1 MRIEGPERYQLTFG
15 PESFTV
21 LCAKGTDKFSGLAM
35 LKLPKLY
42 VLVCSENTAS
52 ETNLGDEYDVR
63 NRQTGRPPLEEI
75 PT

>member
-35 LKLPKLY
+35 LKFPKLY
-42 VLVCSENTAS
+42 VLVSFWKYG
-52 ETNLGDEYDVR
+52 LGDEYDVR
-63 NRQTGRPPLEEI
+63 SRQTARPPLEEI

>member
-1 MRIEGPERYQLTFG
+1 MTGGRHLVIIRGPRTGVFPMRIEGPERYQLTFG

-42 VLVCSENTAS
+42 VLVCF
-52 ETNLGDEYDVR
+52 
-63 NRQTGRPPLEEI
+63 
-75 PT
+75 